1 MSHNKMLKLVAKH
14 DEARKQQTSTVTER
28 GPSSKRDRED
38 ESTSFT
44 LVRESSSNDDSHSN
58 GSSVNDTGKPHGG
71 SSGGPTA
78 TSISAP
84 LAASAGPPAQ
94 QPRLSKASPLSQS
107 ASPLSG
113 GGLAPATP
121 ASIPHQVPMVFPFCD
136 GWHKKINEM
145 KVAALR
151 ATAQSLGLEPAGVA
165 DEIRAQLLQLQG
177 EAVVEYVDKST
188 PVNILSLGA
197 GFASPAAASAAFSKF
212 SGWCPGLFF
221 VSGGCQVCLQWVQ
234 RWCNCGTQFEAM
246 FYSHADSPCSRG

>member
-14 DEARKQQTSTVTER
+14 DEARKQQNSTVTER

-78 TSISAP
+78 TISSAP

-94 QPRLSKASPLSQS
+94 QPRLSKASPLSQV
-107 ASPLSG
+107 ASPLSD

-121 ASIPHQVPMVFPFCD
+121 ASIPHQMPMVFPSCD
-136 GWHKKINEM
+136 GWYKRIHEM
-145 KVAALR
+145 KAVPLKL
-151 ATAQSLGLEPAGVA
+151 TAQSLGLEPAVHADGV
-165 DEIRAQLLQLQG
+165 RAQLLQLQG
-177 EAVVEYVDKST
+177 EAIVEFVDKST

-197 GFASPAAASAAFSKF
+197 GFASPAAPIALAQSANS
-212 SGWCPGLFF
+212 S
-221 VSGGCQVCLQWVQ
+221 
-234 RWCNCGTQFEAM
+234 
-246 FYSHADSPCSRG
+246 